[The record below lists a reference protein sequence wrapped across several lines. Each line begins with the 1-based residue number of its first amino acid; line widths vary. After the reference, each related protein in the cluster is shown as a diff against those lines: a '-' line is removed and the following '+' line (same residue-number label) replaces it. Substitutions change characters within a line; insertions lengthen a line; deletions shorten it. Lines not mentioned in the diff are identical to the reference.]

1 MSKELSNC
9 KLANC
14 DDSQFGFLLKLKQL
28 LLVICLPALLLACGQ
43 KGALFLNQGMKQE
56 VNQGM
61 KQEMNQELNQGM
73 KQEMNQELNQE
84 LDQAPSEVQLESPKT
99 EDDKLKKPIN

>member
-61 KQEMNQELNQGM
+61 KQEMNQELNQ
-73 KQEMNQELNQE
+73 E